1 MPDLFKSTVPPV
13 PAPAAHH
20 ARILSGLR
28 NRLFDTSRRNRLLYY
43 RPNRR
48 FVQLTVASVP
58 VTGERVAPER
68 LLTYTAFSRQL
79 STMKDLQLNKLLHF
93 GDHPYLQGQLNAVRL
108 QAESDEREYG
118 FSQLRLV
125 IAFMHWHHGKGE
137 TKEQVQS
144 PLVLLPVKLQRSK
157 GTPGDLFTLTPADT
171 TAIINPVLANWW
183 QELYGITLPESVA
196 LDKTRMED
204 LFLALQQSIA
214 TAQPGITLHY
224 RDRPTADTFRQAALQ
239 TLAHYQQGSRNPG
252 TTGSGTGTDALH
264 WEMDTCNLVL
274 GNFNHKKMSLV
285 SDYNQVA
292 ARGITHPVFHTL
304 FSAAPK
310 SPAPDLAPHTPR
322 DWYHVI
328 AADPTQTNAI
338 LHGRMGHSYIIQ
350 GPPGTGKSQTITNL
364 VADYLARGKT
374 VLFVCEKRAALDVV
388 YHRLQQNGLA
398 ELCCYIHDSQADKKD
413 FIRDLKTVYDD
424 FLRHKMDLTHIT
436 LRRKVALDHLQRQLQ
451 LLESYHHQQCRTH
464 AAAGIPT
471 RQLIDTLVRLQEHL
485 PVDGAGQ
492 ADLPSYRHW
501 LAFGHTL
508 QALSQALE
516 QNGAHPALARHP
528 FCNLGNGL
536 LQSEQPFTLMESISS
551 QVQNTMALMA
561 GIIAGYQIPPAYTE
575 KLADLITLVKHA
587 AVLEPLATS
596 RNLQLVN
603 KDSKAA
609 RRFEKAWRQH
619 RRLQKARL
627 QAAAAN
633 CHWQHRPGPEEV
645 RQALAVA
652 SKYEGRF
659 FRFLSPDWR
668 RLKKQLQGAY
678 DFSAHPLPPAFTT
691 ILEQLHKEYEAEAQT
706 QQHRY
711 ALQKQY
717 GTDNIRTLHAA
728 LEALRRRQHDAPTAY
743 LLQHPAAADLVQQ
756 LGRLN
761 HSLHGLELHLQR
773 SLHGYEHK
781 SLLQVQAEL
790 AAISRQAAALRSLL
804 PALRAF
810 AAVPAPLQDLVRR
823 QALTSQQTEAALAWA
838 TFRQLC
844 NEHPDFAATSDLQ
857 LQQAVKEIAHTYQHL
872 LQLNS
877 DYIRAR
883 QRQQFLQHYTL
894 SQTAASQLDAAQK
907 QQKKIYA
914 EGRRILEH
922 EMSKTMRFKSIR
934 EMASLESGAVLKDL
948 KPVWLMS
955 PLSVSD
961 SLPLDTALFDVVIF
975 DEASQVPLEE
985 GIPALFRAPQTIIV
999 GDEKQMPPASFF
1011 HAGHTDPDDLDTP
1024 GNGNGE
1030 ALRGMDAESLLA
1042 QGARQL
1048 HSTMLC
1054 WHYRS
1059 RHESLISYSNHAFY
1073 GANLLTVPDRSTSR
1087 PCHAIMEIQEQAAGV
1102 QNAQRLLQGGI
1113 SFHYLPNS
1121 IYEERSNL
1129 QEARYIACMVKQLLL
1144 ENVQDSIG
1152 IVAFSQEQQGA
1163 INTAINTLAAED
1175 RAFEAVLENARNR
1188 TTDGQYSGLFVK
1200 NLENVQGDER
1210 DIIIISICY
1219 GHNRQGK
1226 MLMNF
1231 GPVNRQGGEKRLNVI
1246 FSRARKHM
1254 AVVSSI
1260 RHQQITNT
1268 HNEGARY
1275 FRHFLHY
1282 AELAA
1287 AGHKQAARQLLDSL
1301 LPPVKKAPSR
1311 TTAGAN
1317 ITTQQVKAALQAA
1330 GYTVDEAVGQSSF
1343 RCTLAVKRQAA
1354 DTHYSLGILVDDEQH
1369 YAQNNLVEQ
1378 YYQRPAVLQSFGW
1391 SIASIYAKDWLADRN
1406 SVLRRLLALL
1416 QDKH

>member
-1 MPDLFKSTVPPV
+1 MPDLFKSTVPPA
-13 PAPAAHH
+13 PAPAGQD

-48 FVQLTVASVP
+48 FVELTTASMP
-58 VTGERVAPER
+58 LNGQRVAPER
-68 LLTYTAFSRQL
+68 LLTYPAFARQL
-79 STMKDLQLNKLLHF
+79 SSMKDLHLEKLLHF
-93 GDHPYLQGQLNAVRL
+93 DDHPYLQGQLNTVRL

-125 IAFMHWHHGKGE
+125 ITFIHWHHGKGDTQE
-137 TKEQVQS
+137 RVQS
-144 PLVLLPVKLQRSK
+144 PLLLLPVKLQRSK
-157 GTPGDLFTLTPADT
+157 GIPRDPFTLMPTDT
-171 TAIINPVLANWW
+171 TAVINPVLAHWW
-183 QELYGITLPESVA
+183 QELYGISLPESIA
-196 LDKTRMED
+196 LDKTRPEE
-204 LFLALQQSIA
+204 LFLVLQQKIA
-214 TAQPGITLHY
+214 AAQPGILLHY
-224 RDRPTADTFRQAALQ
+224 RDQPPIETLRHTALQTRERYQQGRRSPATADTVAEA
-239 TLAHYQQGSRNPG
+239 G
-252 TTGSGTGTDALH
+252 ALH
-264 WEMDTCNLVL
+264 WEMDACNLVL
-274 GNFNHKKMSLV
+274 GNFNYKKMSLV
-285 SDYNQVA
+285 SDYHQVA
-292 ARGITHPVFHTL
+292 DRGIMHPVFQTL
-304 FSAAPK
+304 FSTAPRG
-310 SPAPDLAPHTPR
+310 PAPAPVPHTPR

-338 LHGRMGHSYIIQ
+338 LHGRNGHSYIIQ

-413 FIRDLKTVYDD
+413 FIKDLKTVYDD

-436 LRRKVALDHLQRQLQ
+436 LRRKIAQEHLQRQLQ
-451 LLESYHHQQCRTH
+451 LLENYHARQRSTH

-471 RQLIDTLVRLQEHL
+471 RQLISTLLRLQEHI
-485 PVDGAGQ
+485 PAIETGQ

-501 LAFGHTL
+501 LASGDTL

-528 FCNLGNGL
+528 FRNLGKAL
-536 LQSEQPFTLMESISS
+536 VQSEQPLTLMENISGL
-551 QVQNTMALMA
+551 VQNTMAHIA
-561 GIIAGYQIPPAYTE
+561 GIIARYHIPPDYTE
-575 KLADLITLVKHA
+575 KLTDLITLVKHA

-596 RNLQLVN
+596 HNLQLVN

-619 RRLQKARL
+619 RRLQKARK

-633 CHWQHRPGPEEV
+633 QHWQHRLSPDEV
-645 RQALAVA
+645 QRAIAVA
-652 SKYEGRF
+652 SKHEGRF
-659 FRFLSPDWR
+659 FRFLSRDWR
-668 RLKKQLQGAY
+668 QLKKQLQGAY
-678 DFSAHPLPPAFTT
+678 DFSAHPLPPAFSA
-691 ILEQLHKEYEAEAQT
+691 ILQQLQQEYEAEALA

-711 ALQKQY
+711 ALQEQY
-717 GTDNIRTLHAA
+717 GTDNIRTLHTA
-728 LEALRRRQHDAPTAY
+728 LEALRRRQDDAPTAY
-743 LLQHPAAADLVQQ
+743 LLQHPAAAGLVSQ

-761 HSLHGLELHLQR
+761 HHLHELELRLQQC
-773 SLHGYEHK
+773 LYDYEHK
-781 SLLQVQAEL
+781 SLRQAQEEL
-790 AAISRQAAALRSLL
+790 DAIIRQAASLRPLL

-810 AAVPAPLQDLVRR
+810 AEVPAPLQDLVRQ
-823 QALTSQQTEAALAWA
+823 QALSAPQTEAALAQA
-838 TFRQLC
+838 TLQQLF
-844 NEHPDFAATSDLQ
+844 NEHPDFAAATDHD

-894 SQTAASQLDAAQK
+894 SHTAASQLDTAQK

-914 EGRRILEH
+914 EGRRLLEH

-934 EMASLESGAVLKDL
+934 EMASLESGAVLKDI

-975 DEASQVPLEE
+975 DEASQIPLEE
-985 GIPALFRAPQTIIV
+985 GIPALFRAAQTIIV

-1011 HAGHTDPDDLDTP
+1011 HAGHTDPDDLDAP
-1024 GNGNGE
+1024 ENGNGE
-1030 ALRGMDAESLLA
+1030 ALPGMDAESLLA

-1073 GANLLTVPDRSTSR
+1073 GAALLTVPDRSVPQPHPAAT
-1087 PCHAIMEIQEQAAGV
+1087 EIPEPGAG
-1102 QNAQRLLQGGI
+1102 AQTAQQLLQGGI

-1129 QEARYIACMVKQLLL
+1129 QEAQYIACMVKQLLL
-1144 ENVQDSIG
+1144 DAVQDSIG

-1163 INTAINTLAAED
+1163 INAAIATLAAED
-1175 RAFEAVLENARNR
+1175 RAFEAALENARNR
-1188 TTDGQYSGLFVK
+1188 TTAGQYNGLFVK

-1226 MLMNF
+1226 MGMNF
-1231 GPVNRQGGEKRLNVI
+1231 GPINRQGGEKRLNVI

-1260 RHQQITNT
+1260 RHSHITNT
-1268 HNEGARY
+1268 HNAGARY
-1275 FRHFLHY
+1275 FRLFLHY
-1282 AELAA
+1282 AEM
-1287 AGHKQAARQLLDSL
+1287 AGAGRMQEAQQLLDSL
-1301 LPPVKKAPSR
+1301 PPPGKKAPSR
-1311 TTAGAN
+1311 STASGN

-1354 DTHYSLGILVDDEQH
+1354 DTHYCLGILVDDEQH

-1391 SIASIYAKDWLADRN
+1391 RIAGVYAKDWLADRHK
-1406 SVLRRLLALL
+1406 VLSRLLALL